1 MASLAIA
8 RPRVAQVTRGY
19 RRLLVPMLGNPES
32 ERAIQVAC
40 RLAAERHAAI
50 TVVTVIEVPPLLPLD
65 ARMTDEEAEA
75 RRLHD
80 RATAIADAYGVAVV
94 SRTVRARE
102 AGPAILE
109 QLEKSDAELVVIG
122 ATHKIRTNKRATAF
136 GRNVRHVLR
145 KAPCRV
151 LLVAAAPPG

>member
-1 MASLAIA
+1 MALHLRA
-8 RPRVAQVTRGY
+8 RQSVPAVERGY

-32 ERAIQVAC
+32 ERALEVAC
-40 RLAAERHAAI
+40 RLAAERHASIIA
-50 TVVTVIEVPPLLPLD
+50 VTVIEVPPFLPLD
-65 ARMTDEEAEA
+65 ARMTDEEADA
-75 RRLHD
+75 RRLHG
-80 RATAIADAYGVAVV
+80 RATAIADAYGVTLV
-94 SRTVRARE
+94 SRTVRARD
-102 AGPAILE
+102 AGTAILE
-109 QLEKSDAELVVIG
+109 ELEKSDAELVVIG